1 MIDKIQLALAAAR
14 NVLMGGS
21 PAALPLIT
29 RPYDLVR
36 YTSEA
41 RFLQRAITHQRGLPE
56 VPVIEALGRGPE
68 EVHDLRFIAEALSWG
83 SGVGSYVIDIMSL
96 CAVCRLNQPR
106 VYFEIGTLNGFTSY
120 HAALN
125 TPDSTRI
132 YTLDLPPADT
142 GREVSLHVTAMD
154 KVHIQSMDKTARLLF
169 TGTPQ
174 ESKITRLFGDS
185 ASFDYAPYRNQ
196 VDVFFIDG
204 AHSYEYVRSDTLK
217 ALECCHAGS
226 VVLWHDFGRV
236 GVNGVSRWLLEL
248 RDAGAPVQVAP
259 GGSLAYMIMP
269 DDGEALL
276 KKFA

>member
-1 MIDKIQLALAAAR
+1 MIDKIQLGLAAAR
-14 NVLMGGS
+14 NILLGGS

-29 RPYDLVR
+29 RPYELVR

-41 RFLQRAITHQRGLPE
+41 RFLQRAITQQRGLPE
-56 VPVIEALGRGPE
+56 IPIIEALGHGPE
-68 EVHDLRFIAEALSWG
+68 EVHDLRFTAEALSWG

-96 CAVCRLNQPR
+96 CAVCRLEQPQ
-106 VYFEIGTLNGFTSY
+106 VYFEIGTLNGFTAY

-132 YTLDLPPADT
+132 YTLDLPPAAT
-142 GREVSLHVTAMD
+142 GREVSLQVTAMD
-154 KVHIQSMDKTARLLF
+154 KVHIQSMDKTTRVLF

-174 ESKITRLFGDS
+174 EQKITRLFGDS
-185 ASFDYAPYRNQ
+185 ASFDYTPYHGQ

-217 ALECCHAGS
+217 ALECCHVGS

-236 GVNGVSRWLLEL
+236 GVNGVSRWLREL
-248 RDAGAPVQVAP
+248 RGAGAPVQVAP
-259 GGSLAYMIMP
+259 GGSLAYMILP
-269 DDGEALL
+269 DDGAGLRER
-276 KKFA
+276 FA

>member
-1 MIDKIQLALAAAR
+1 MIDRIQLALAAAR

-21 PAALPLIT
+21 PAALPLIA

-41 RFLQRAITHQRGLPE
+41 RFLQRAITHRRGLPE

-68 EVHDLRFIAEALSWG
+68 EVHDLKFTAEALSWG

-96 CAVCRLNQPR
+96 AAVCRLEQPR
-106 VYFEIGTLNGFTSY
+106 VYFEIGTLNGFTAY

-132 YTLDLPPADT
+132 YTLDLPAADT

-154 KVHIQSMDKTARLLF
+154 KVHIQSMDKTARLVF

-185 ASFDYAPYRNQ
+185 ASFDYAPYRGQ

-269 DDGEALL
+269 DDGAALL

>member
-1 MIDKIQLALAAAR
+1 MIDRIQLALAAAR

-41 RFLQRAITHQRGLPE
+41 RFLQQAITHQRGLPE
-56 VPVIEALGRGPE
+56 VPIIEALGRGPE
-68 EVHDLRFIAEALSWG
+68 EVHDLKFIAEALSWG
-83 SGVGSYVIDIMSL
+83 SGVGSYVIDILSL
-96 CAVCRLNQPR
+96 AAVCRLKQPR
-106 VYFEIGTLNGFTSY
+106 VYFEIGTLNGFTAY

-132 YTLDLPPADT
+132 FTLDLPPADT
-142 GREVSLHVTAMD
+142 EREVSLHVTAMD
-154 KVHIQSMDKTARLLF
+154 KVHIHSMDKTARLLF

-185 ASFDYAPYRNQ
+185 ASFDYAPYHDQ

-204 AHSYEYVRSDTLK
+204 AHSYEYVRSDTLR
-217 ALECCHAGS
+217 ALACCHAGS

-269 DDGEALL
+269 DDGAALL